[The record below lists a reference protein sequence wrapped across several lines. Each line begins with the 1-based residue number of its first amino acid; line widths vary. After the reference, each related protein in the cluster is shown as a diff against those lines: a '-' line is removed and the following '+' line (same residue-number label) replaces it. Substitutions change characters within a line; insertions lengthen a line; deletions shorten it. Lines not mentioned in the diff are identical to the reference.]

1 MGESMGNH
9 IFCVALCVLH
19 LALGFPAAAQQ
30 PKKVPRI
37 ALLSGRVAPT
47 PATPDAN
54 AEAFRQGLRD
64 LGYIEGTNILV
75 EYPYAEARED
85 RIPGLVAD
93 LVQRQVDVLV
103 STSTAAILAAKQA
116 TKTIPIVMVTQV
128 DPVATG
134 IVESLARPGG
144 NITGLTRL
152 TRELTGKRLELL
164 QEVVPTISR
173 VGVLVDADSAASETA
188 LKEYEAAA
196 RALKIT
202 LQAVEVRSSNP
213 DFEGA
218 FQAAAQERVSAL
230 ITVRSGLALTYRQQ
244 IANLVIKHR
253 LPSISEG
260 SDFVEA
266 GGLMSYA
273 ANDTESFKRAAYYV
287 DKLLKG
293 AKASDLPIE
302 QPTKF
307 ELIINL
313 KTAKELG
320 LTIPP
325 LLLFRADKVIE

>member
-1 MGESMGNH
+1 MTT
-9 IFCVALCVLH
+9 IVLLVT
-19 LALGFPAAAQQ
+19 LALAILVAPLAADAQ
-30 PKKVPRI
+30 PPTNVPRI
-37 ALLSGRVAPT
+37 ALLSGRRTPT

-85 RIPGLVAD
+85 HIPSLVAE
-93 LVQRQVDVLV
+93 LVLKVDVLV
-103 STSTAAILAAKQA
+103 STSTTAILAAKQA

-164 QEVVPTISR
+164 QEVVPTLSR
-173 VGVLVDADSAASETA
+173 VGVLVDADSAASATV
-188 LKEYEAAA
+188 LKDYEAAA

-218 FQAAAQERVSAL
+218 FHAAAQGRVSAL
-230 ITVRSGLALTYRQQ
+230 ITVRSALVHHLPAADCQPGHQASTPVHVRRQ
-244 IANLVIKHR
+244 
-253 LPSISEG
+253 
-260 SDFVEA
+260 
-266 GGLMSYA
+266 
-273 ANDTESFKRAAYYV
+273 
-287 DKLLKG
+287 
-293 AKASDLPIE
+293 
-302 QPTKF
+302 
-307 ELIINL
+307 
-313 KTAKELG
+313 
-320 LTIPP
+320 
-325 LLLFRADKVIE
+325 

>member
-1 MGESMGNH
+1 MKCPTLWL
-9 IFCVALCVLH
+9 ILT
-19 LALGFPAAAQQ
+19 LALSLLVAPLAADAQ
-30 PKKVPRI
+30 PPTNVPRI
-37 ALLSGRVAPT
+37 ALLSGRRTPT

-85 RIPGLVAD
+85 HIPSLVAE
-93 LVQRQVDVLV
+93 LVLKVDVLV
-103 STSTAAILAAKQA
+103 STSTTAILAAKQA

-128 DPVATG
+128 DPVAMG

-164 QEVVPTISR
+164 QEVVPTLSR
-173 VGVLVDADSAASETA
+173 VGVLVDADSAASATA

-218 FQAAAQERVSAL
+218 FHAAAQARVSAL

-293 AKASDLPIE
+293 AKASELPIE
-302 QPTKF
+302 QPTTF
-307 ELIINL
+307 ELVINL
-313 KTAKELG
+313 KTATALS

-325 LLLFRADKVIE
+325 TLLFQADKVIQ

>member
-1 MGESMGNH
+1 MTHPTIG
-9 IFCVALCVLH
+9 LLLTLVLSLLVVP
-19 LALGFPAAAQQ
+19 LAADAQ
-30 PKKVPRI
+30 PPTNVPRI
-37 ALLSGRVAPT
+37 ALLSGRRTPT

-64 LGYIEGTNILV
+64 LGYLEGTNILV

-85 RIPGLVAD
+85 HIPSLVAE
-93 LVQRQVDVLV
+93 LVLKVDVLV
-103 STSTAAILAAKQA
+103 STSTTAIFSAKQA

-164 QEVVPTISR
+164 QEVVPTLSR
-173 VGVLVDADSAASETA
+173 VGVLVDADSAASATV
-188 LKEYEAAA
+188 LKDYEAAA

-218 FQAAAQERVSAL
+218 IHAAAQARVSAL

-293 AKASDLPIE
+293 AKASELPIE
-302 QPTKF
+302 QPTTF
-307 ELIINL
+307 ELVINL
-313 KTAKELG
+313 KTAKSLG

-325 LLLFRADKVIE
+325 TLLFQADEVLR

>member
-1 MGESMGNH
+1 MTH
-9 IFCVALCVLH
+9 RLVALLIILVLSLLVAP
-19 LALGFPAAAQQ
+19 LAADAQ
-30 PKKVPRI
+30 PPTNVPRI
-37 ALLSGRVAPT
+37 ALLSGRRPPT

-54 AEAFRQGLRD
+54 AEAFRQGLRE
-64 LGYIEGTNILV
+64 LGYLEGTNILV

-85 RIPGLVAD
+85 HIPSLVAE

-116 TKTIPIVMVTQV
+116 TKTIPIVMVTNV

-173 VGVLVDADSAASETA
+173 VGVLVDVDSTASATV
-188 LKEYEAAA
+188 LKDYEAAA

-218 FQAAAQERVSAL
+218 FHAAAQGRVSAL
-230 ITVRSGLALTYRQQ
+230 ITVRSALSITYRQQ

-253 LPSISEG
+253 LPSMSEG

-293 AKASDLPIE
+293 AKASELPIE
-302 QPTKF
+302 QPTTF

-313 KTAKELG
+313 QTAAQLG

-325 LLLFRADKVIE
+325 SLLFQATKVIR

>member
-1 MGESMGNH
+1 MTCPTIVLLLTLVLSLL
-9 IFCVALCVLH
+9 VAP
-19 LALGFPAAAQQ
+19 LAADAQ
-30 PKKVPRI
+30 PPTHVPRI
-37 ALLSGRVAPT
+37 ALLSGRRTPT

-64 LGYIEGTNILV
+64 LGYLEGTNILV

-85 RIPGLVAD
+85 HIPRLVAD
-93 LVQRQVDVLV
+93 LVLKVDVLV
-103 STSTAAILAAKQA
+103 STSTTAILAAKQA
-116 TKTIPIVMVTQV
+116 TTTIPIVMVTNV

-164 QEVVPTISR
+164 QEVVPTLSR
-173 VGVLVDADSAASETA
+173 VGVLVDADSAASATA
-188 LKEYEAAA
+188 LQEYEAAA

-218 FQAAAQERVSAL
+218 FHAAVQARVSAL

-253 LPSISEG
+253 LPSMSEG

-293 AKASDLPIE
+293 AKAADLPVE
-302 QPTKF
+302 QPTTF

-313 KTAKELG
+313 QTAEQLG
-320 LTIPP
+320 VTMPP
-325 LLLFRADKVIE
+325 SLLFQAIKVIR

>member
-1 MGESMGNH
+1 MTH
-9 IFCVALCVLH
+9 RTIALLIT
-19 LALGFPAAAQQ
+19 LALGLLVAPLAADAQ
-30 PKKVPRI
+30 PPTNVPRI
-37 ALLSGRVAPT
+37 ALLSGRRTPT

-64 LGYIEGTNILV
+64 LGYLEGTNILV

-85 RIPGLVAD
+85 HIPSLVAE
-93 LVQRQVDVLV
+93 LVRKVDVLV
-103 STSTAAILAAKQA
+103 STSTTAILAAKQA

-144 NITGLTRL
+144 NITGLTRF

-173 VGVLVDADSAASETA
+173 VGVLVDADSTASATV
-188 LKEYEAAA
+188 LKDYEAAA

-218 FQAAAQERVSAL
+218 FHAAARERVSAL
-230 ITVRSGLALTYRQQ
+230 ITVRSGLAITYRQQ

-253 LPSISEG
+253 LPSMSEG

-273 ANDTESFKRAAYYV
+273 ANDAESFKRAAYYV

-302 QPTKF
+302 QPTTF

-313 KTAKELG
+313 NTAAQLG

-325 LLLFRADKVIE
+325 SFLFQATKVIR

>member
-1 MGESMGNH
+1 MMRRTLGLL
-9 IFCVALCVLH
+9 VTLT
-19 LALGFPAAAQQ
+19 LALLVAPLAADAQ
-30 PKKVPRI
+30 PPTNVPRI
-37 ALLSGRVAPT
+37 ALLSGRRTPT

-54 AEAFRQGLRD
+54 AEAFRQGLRE
-64 LGYIEGTNILV
+64 LGYLEGTNILV
-75 EYPYAEARED
+75 EYPYAETRED
-85 RIPGLVAD
+85 HIPSLVAE

-164 QEVVPTISR
+164 QEVVPTLSR
-173 VGVLVDADSAASETA
+173 VGVLADADSAASETA
-188 LKEYEAAA
+188 LKDYEAAA

-218 FQAAAQERVSAL
+218 FHAAAQARMSAL
-230 ITVRSGLALTYRQQ
+230 ITVRSGLALTYRQL

-293 AKASDLPIE
+293 AKASDVPIE

-307 ELIINL
+307 ELVINL
-313 KTAKELG
+313 KTAQALG

-325 LLLFRADKVIE
+325 TLLFQADEVIR